1 MISLSDV
8 KKKADPGYKIRGQVL
23 DYGTHLTTDEIYE
36 KFMESYSVYYNITR
50 YDQKDVT
57 SDSSPADVHTL
68 GADAEADTHDFDAEA
83 VFDSKGEQYFL
94 IKAAKVAEMNTAEYV
109 YFKRLKRLTAEEL
122 TTLDIKAW
130 ELGISHVVPST
141 GHKNTDAVL
150 IVVADSVDED
160 ARKLAHK
167 LKHSKNYKFALNGYS
182 NYRLVV
188 IEASEGKAY
197 FNRQACILMGLVGN
211 ILVRN
216 PE

>member
-1 MISLSDV
+1 MISPADI

-23 DYGTHLTTDEIYE
+23 DYGLKLTTAEIFE
-36 KFMESYSVYYNITR
+36 KLMESYSVYYNVTR
-50 YDQKDVT
+50 NDG
-57 SDSSPADVHTL
+57 SPADGSAS
-68 GADAEADTHDFDAEA
+68 GADKESVAATFDAEA

-109 YFKRLKRLTAEEL
+109 YFKRIKKLKAEVLTEL
-122 TTLDIKAW
+122 DRMAW
-130 ELGISHVVPST
+130 EAGISHAKPST
-141 GHKNTDAVL
+141 KHKNTDAVL

-160 ARKLAHK
+160 AKALVKK
-167 LKHSKNYKFALNGYS
+167 LKHSKNYKFALHGYS

-211 ILVRN
+211 ILARKA
-216 PE
+216 